1 MYLMGCSN
9 WYLALSDSG
18 KLKRGLELRVV
29 SDSTCQTERASESIW
44 YSYASLQGSYGIE
57 QITILKLEARLK
69 KGARSNMCFVWLF
82 HLLFTYFLT
91 SGKG

>member
-44 YSYASLQGSYGIE
+44 YSYASLGGVLWHR
-57 QITILKLEARLK
+57 TNHNLET
-69 KGARSNMCFVWLF
+69 G
-82 HLLFTYFLT
+82 
-91 SGKG
+91 GKT